1 MLKHL
6 LTFDLTPSKMFA
18 AGLGAVMAPWIEL
31 IYGEG
36 RLIPIVLLL
45 VAIMLDWITGIAA
58 SQKDKTYSSE
68 YGRHGILRTIFMLT
82 FPILANLLDLM
93 LGTPGLF
100 FYAVIL
106 GLIYHT
112 WQSLTANAFRA
123 GWGRWIPDLVIEHI
137 DSELKAKMERSINR
151 LPVVKTETAAAR
163 EEDEATLTFSDE
175 VEEPQIETISSITP
189 EQRKEV
195 Q

>member
-1 MLKHL
+1 MVKYL
-6 LTFDLTPSKMFA
+6 LYFDLTPSKMFA

-31 IYGEG
+31 VYGEG

-45 VAIMLDWITGIAA
+45 MAIVLDWITGIAA

-68 YGRHGILRTIFMLT
+68 YGRHGILRTIFMLA
-82 FPILANLLDLM
+82 FPVLANLLDLM

-112 WQSLTANAFRA
+112 WQSLTVNAFRA
-123 GWGRWIPDLVIEHI
+123 GWGRWIPESVIEHI
-137 DSELKAKMERSINR
+137 DSELKAKVERSTNR
-151 LPVVKTETAAAR
+151 QPLAKTEATGVK
-163 EEDEATLTFSDE
+163 EEDAVATKFSDTPDE
-175 VEEPQIETISSITP
+175 LHIETISTKTT
-189 EQRKEV
+189 EKRKEV